1 MLTALLAAKNIVG
14 EQHDIWNVN
23 VERSYHE
30 NFTNEEWSKVKQ
42 DAQRVEEEV
51 SSLSRAA

>member
-42 DAQRVEEEV
+42 DAQSTKDDSV
-51 SSLSRAA
+51 SLSRVA